1 MSIIYYTL
9 YQVILPAAARHI
21 RPECVI
27 AVTLHGLCLSVVRNG
42 LRGGCAKQRLDKVED
57 QSDVEEDVDS
67 NMAVLPKSQTSVRH
81 TSSQFMAIWTGP
93 LAEFYDAQQ
102 KALGF
107 VVEKISK
114 GLLLCM
120 VELCQWSS
128 PDGHELQC
136 CVTH

>member
-57 QSDVEEDVDS
+57 QSHVEADVDS

-81 TSSQFMAIWTGP
+81 TTSQFMAIWTGP
-93 LAEFYDAQQ
+93 LAEFCHAQQ
-102 KALGF
+102 KALGYLLNN
-107 VVEKISK
+107 ESK
-114 GLLLCM
+114 GLLLRM
-120 VELCQWSS
+120 IELCQRSS
-128 PDGHELQC
+128 SDGHELCC
-136 CVTH
+136 CVNH